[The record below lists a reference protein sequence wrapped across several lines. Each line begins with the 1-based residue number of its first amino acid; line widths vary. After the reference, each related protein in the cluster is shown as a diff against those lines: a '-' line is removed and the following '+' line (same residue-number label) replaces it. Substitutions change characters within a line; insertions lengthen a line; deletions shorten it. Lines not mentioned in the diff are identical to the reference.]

1 MSLDVPMSFSFVG
14 LLHQSRIPS
23 DERFSVKIYKV
34 LFQLDVVDSAVIIH
48 SDILFRPTDIG

>member
-23 DERFSVKIYKV
+23 ERFSVKIYKV
-34 LFQLDVVDSAVIIH
+34 LVQLDVVDSAVIIH